1 MHSEITRSTVLG
13 MFQSEPWAILT
24 GALTALM
31 DVARRYSAGEMPADG
46 AAQAAARQTAVAING
61 DIAMMRLHGTIYP
74 RGGGPL
80 FELFGLSS
88 AEQFANQFRA
98 AVNDQRIGAIV
109 IDVNSPGGAVSGV
122 DEVSKLIYEARGTK
136 PIVAVANHLMASAA
150 YWIGT
155 AADELVVTPSAEV
168 GSVGVFAAHQDI
180 SAMAEREGVKVTLV
194 SAGKYKTEAN
204 PYEPL
209 SEEGRASIQARVDD
223 YYDAFVKAVARNRG
237 VGVADVRGGFGE
249 GRVVGARQAVAGG
262 MADRI
267 ETLDQTLVR
276 LAKRQKGRTM
286 SADAELDFRQRRAR
300 AIG

>member
-13 MFQSEPWAILT
+13 LFNSEPWAILP

-31 DVARRYSAGEMPADG
+31 DAARRYSAGETPATAD
-46 AAQAAARQTAVAING
+46 AQAVARQAAPAVGGEIG
-61 DIAMMRLHGTIYP
+61 LLRLHGTIYP

-80 FELFGLSS
+80 FEMFGLSS
-88 AEQFANQFRA
+88 AEQFAGQFRA
-98 AVNDQRIGAIV
+98 AVNDSRIGAIV

-122 DEVSKLIYEARGTK
+122 DELSKLIYDARGTK

-180 SAMAEREGVKVTLV
+180 SQMAEREGVKVTLV
-194 SAGKYKTEAN
+194 SAGKFKTEAN

-209 SEEGRASIQARVDD
+209 TEEARASIQARVDD
-223 YYDAFVKAVARNRG
+223 YYDMFVKAVARNRG
-237 VGVADVRGGFGE
+237 ASVADVRGGFGE
-249 GRVVGARQAVAGG
+249 GRVVGARQAVADG
-262 MADRI
+262 MADRVD
-267 ETLDQTLVR
+267 TLEGTLVR
-276 LAKRQKGRTM
+276 LAKGQKGRTM
-286 SADAELDFRQRRAR
+286 SPSAELDFRQRRAR